1 MEDLAGRQIQKEKG
15 HNLLKKKTVEF
26 NHILPNSSFLRLPF
40 LIGCGSDALKSFWLS
55 ESGLESM
62 RSTCS
67 LKKSTS
73 SLVVGEV
80 GSWWL
85 SICNCEEK
93 NKIKM
98 QNKED
103 YKISVFI
110 ESYHIQINYFPPY
123 AFYILWRP
131 STWKKKKN
139 HTLSYSIAAFISLL
153 ELVWETI
160 NFKYIVYMIKE
171 IHKEAELPMPWLIMM
186 LISQRYEDCV

>member
-1 MEDLAGRQIQKEKG
+1 MQDVRYKKKRVIIF
-15 HNLLKKKTVEF
+15 LKKKTVEF

-131 STWKKKKN
+131 STWTKKK
-139 HTLSYSIAAFISLL
+139 SYFIILYCSFYFTIGTCLRNYQFQVYSLYDKRN
-153 ELVWETI
+153 T
-160 NFKYIVYMIKE
+160 
-171 IHKEAELPMPWLIMM
+171 
-186 LISQRYEDCV
+186 

>member
-1 MEDLAGRQIQKEKG
+1 MEDLAGRQIQKERG

-73 SLVVGEV
+73 SLVMGEV

-131 STWKKKKN
+131 STWTKKKIILY
-139 HTLSYSIAAFISLL
+139 HTLLQLLFHYWNLSEKLSISSI
-153 ELVWETI
+153 
-160 NFKYIVYMIKE
+160 
-171 IHKEAELPMPWLIMM
+171 
-186 LISQRYEDCV
+186 